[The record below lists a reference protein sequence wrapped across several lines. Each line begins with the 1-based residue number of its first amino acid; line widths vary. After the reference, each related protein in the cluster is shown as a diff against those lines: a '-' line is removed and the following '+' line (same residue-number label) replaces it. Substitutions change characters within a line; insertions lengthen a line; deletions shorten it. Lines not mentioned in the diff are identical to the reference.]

1 MHQEGEITTLLAAA
15 SSGDENAAAKLG
27 PLIYQELRV
36 IARQRLSG
44 AGAGETLST
53 TALVH
58 EAWLRLVGNDAEF
71 PNRGHFYSYA
81 ASAMRSIVIDHARRR
96 LADRRGGGMMMVSL
110 DEQLLDQ
117 RITPDRVLA
126 LDQALTQLSSFES
139 RLGQLV
145 EWRVFGGLELAE
157 IAPLLG
163 VGERTIKRDWRKA
176 RAFLAHLLD
185 ASSLGAEAGQ

>member
-1 MHQEGEITTLLAAA
+1 MCPNGEITMLLAAA
-15 SSGDENAAAKLG
+15 KSGDEDAAARLG
-27 PLIYQELRV
+27 PLIYQELRM
-36 IARQRLSG
+36 IARHRLAD

-58 EAWLRLVGNDAEF
+58 EAWLRLVGRDADF
-71 PNRGHFYSYA
+71 PDRGHFYSYA

-96 LADRRGGGMMMVSL
+96 QADRRGGGMRMVSL
-110 DEQLLDQ
+110 DEELVDH
-117 RITPDRVLA
+117 RIDPAQVLA
-126 LDQALTQLSSFES
+126 LDQALTRLTSFDS
-139 RLGQLV
+139 RLGRLV

-163 VGERTIKRDWRKA
+163 VGERTLKRDWRKA

-185 ASSLGAEAGQ
+185 TPVRDAE

>member
-1 MHQEGEITTLLAAA
+1 MCPNGEITMLLAAA
-15 SSGDENAAAKLG
+15 KSGDEEAATRLG
-27 PLIYQELRV
+27 PLIYQELRM
-36 IARQRLSG
+36 IARHRLAD

-58 EAWLRLVGNDAEF
+58 EAWLRLVGRDADF
-71 PNRGHFYSYA
+71 PDRGHFYSYA

-96 LADRRGGGMMMVSL
+96 HADRRGGGMAMLSL
-110 DEQLLDQ
+110 DEELVDYRIDPDQ
-117 RITPDRVLA
+117 VLA
-126 LDQALTQLSSFES
+126 LDQALTRLFSFDS
-139 RLGQLV
+139 RLGRLV

-163 VGERTIKRDWRKA
+163 VGERTLKRDWRKA

-185 ASSLGAEAGQ
+185 TTVLDAE